1 MSSNMKVTVIDREGV
16 SHDIDATLGWKLMEV
31 IREAG
36 LPVKAECGGNCVCST
51 CHVYV
56 EDAWL
61 ERLPG
66 KGEEEDETLDEA
78 CELRPNSRL
87 SCQIPVTP
95 ELDGL
100 RVTLAPDW
108 A

>member
-1 MSSNMKVTVIDREGV
+1 MKINVIDRDGTRHEL
-16 SHDIDATLGWKLMEV
+16 DATPGWKVMEV

-36 LPVKAECGGNCVCST
+36 LDIKAECGGCCVCST

-56 EDAWL
+56 DDAWVD
-61 ERLPG
+61 RLPG
-66 KGEEEDETLDEA
+66 RADDEEEILDDA
-78 CELRPNSRL
+78 CELKETSRL
-87 SCQIPVTP
+87 SCQLLMAE

-100 RVTLAPDW
+100 TVTLAPEW

>member
-1 MSSNMKVTVIDREGV
+1 MKINVIDREGRQ
-16 SHDIDATLGWKLMEV
+16 HELEATPGWKVMEV

-36 LPVKAECGGNCVCST
+36 LDIKAECGGCCVCST

-56 EDAWL
+56 DEAWL
-61 ERLPG
+61 DRLPAI
-66 KGEEEDETLDEA
+66 EEDEEEILDDA
-78 CELRPNSRL
+78 CELKPASRL
-87 SCQIPVTP
+87 SCQLKMAE

-100 RVTLAPDW
+100 TVTLAPEW

>member
-1 MSSNMKVTVIDREGV
+1 MKINVIDRDGTLHEL
-16 SHDIDATLGWKLMEV
+16 DATPGWKVMEV

-36 LPVKAECGGNCVCST
+36 LDIKAECGGCCVCST

-56 EDAWL
+56 DDAWVD
-61 ERLPG
+61 RLPG
-66 KGEEEDETLDEA
+66 RQDEEDEVLDDA
-78 CELRPNSRL
+78 CELKETSRL
-87 SCQIPVTP
+87 SCQLLMAE

-100 RVTLAPDW
+100 TVTLAPEW

>member
-1 MSSNMKVTVIDREGV
+1 MKINVIDRAGGTHSINAPE
-16 SHDIDATLGWKLMEV
+16 GWKIMEV

-36 LPVKAECGGNCVCST
+36 LDIKAECGGCCVCST

-56 EDAWL
+56 DEAWAA
-61 ERLPG
+61 RVPA
-66 KGEEEDETLDEA
+66 KQDEESEILDDA
-78 CELRPNSRL
+78 CELKASSRL
-87 SCQIPVTP
+87 SCQIRMTE

-100 RVTLAPDW
+100 TVTLAPEW